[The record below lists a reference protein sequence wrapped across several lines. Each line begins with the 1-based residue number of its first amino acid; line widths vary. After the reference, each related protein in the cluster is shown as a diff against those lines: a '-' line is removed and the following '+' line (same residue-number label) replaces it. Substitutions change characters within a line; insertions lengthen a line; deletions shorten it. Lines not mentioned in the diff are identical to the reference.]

1 MRRQHI
7 ESPFWYLIPITLI
20 MVRQE
25 VAFI

>member
-1 MRRQHI
+1 
-7 ESPFWYLIPITLI
+7 